1 LNLKT
6 ISKIIYI
13 GIGFTIINM
22 SDNRDNYELEYYLN
36 IIDFFQNQNTIK
48 KTTEIWKNKSF
59 IELMSVLK
67 RTSKKEFVKNAI
79 ILILS
84 LFDEMPVDMYN
95 NKGIKVN
102 SLTNGDKQSYVN
114 ILRSEFINEIPN

>member
-1 LNLKT
+1 
-6 ISKIIYI
+6 
-13 GIGFTIINM
+13 M
-22 SDNRDNYELEYYLN
+22 SNNRDNYELDYYLS

-48 KTTEIWKNKSF
+48 ETTEIWKNKSY
-59 IELMSVLK
+59 IELMNVLK
-67 RTSKKEFVKNAI
+67 RTSKKEFVTNAI

>member
-1 LNLKT
+1 
-6 ISKIIYI
+6 
-13 GIGFTIINM
+13 M
-22 SDNRDNYELEYYLN
+22 SDNRDNYELEYYLS

-48 KTTEIWKNKSF
+48 ETTDIWKNKSF
-59 IELMSVLK
+59 IELMNVLK
-67 RTSKKEFVKNAI
+67 RTSKKEFVTNAI

-114 ILRSEFINEIPN
+114 LLRSEFINDIPN